1 MVRSIIMKQFLDD
14 VQGIKM
20 DIAAVAEAREQVT
33 KLGKQADSELSESD
47 IVKLQTSIS
56 NIIEKTNGSALECL
70 RQLRVLKEKKNAEN
84 VKDCDLR
91 MQEFVIDTLFRTFAV
106 EMAQVRV

>member
-1 MVRSIIMKQFLDD
+1 MKQFLDD

-33 KLGKQADSELSESD
+33 KLGEQADSGLSESD
-47 IVKLQTSIS
+47 IVKIQTSIS
-56 NIIEKTNGSALECL
+56 NIIEKTNVGALKCT
-70 RQLRVLKEKKNAEN
+70 RQLRVLKENNEMLECSN

-91 MQEFVIDTLFRTFAV
+91 MQEFVIDTLLRTFSV
-106 EMAQVRV
+106 EMAQVRM